1 MTNMKTTNTTL
12 EVVSLER
19 PRISAKVLA
28 IIQTQKASFRM
39 NQIAKNVKP
48 PPFRYSGYRRC

>member
-12 EVVSLER
+12 DVVSLER

-39 NQIAKNVKP
+39 SQIAKNVKP
-48 PPFRYSGYRRC
+48 PPFQYSGRKQC